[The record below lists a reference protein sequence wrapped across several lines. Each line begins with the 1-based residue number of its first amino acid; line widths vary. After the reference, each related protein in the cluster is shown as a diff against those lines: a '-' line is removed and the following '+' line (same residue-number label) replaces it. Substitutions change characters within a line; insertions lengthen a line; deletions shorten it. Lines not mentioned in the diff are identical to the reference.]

1 MSNLRGTVRL
11 TGVAVRAM
19 LVLTLVLGV
28 GYTLA
33 ITGIGQLILPW
44 QANGSQ
50 VDAKDRPVGGWLG
63 GSASAGSILIGQS
76 FTSASPSSGSD
87 AKGNALPQY
96 FQPRPSAAG
105 DGYDPRSS
113 GGSNLGPNNP
123 DLVKTITERRA
134 VIAAREHVA
143 ESAVPAD
150 AVTASGSGLDP
161 QISPAYALLQV
172 DRVAE
177 ARGLDATVVRNLVE
191 SKMQTRDLG
200 FLGEPRVNVV
210 DLNLAL
216 DALQR

>member
-33 ITGIGQLILPW
+33 ITGIGQLALPW
-44 QANGSQ
+44 QSNGSL
-50 VDAKDRPVGGWLG
+50 VDVKGNPTGGWTG
-63 GSASAGSILIGQS
+63 GGAPAGSALIGQS
-76 FTSASPSSGSD
+76 FTD
-87 AKGNALPQY
+87 AKGDALPQY
-96 FQPRPSAAG
+96 FRPRPSAAG
-105 DGYDPRSS
+105 EKGYDPTAS

-123 DLVKTITERRA
+123 DLVKAIAERRA
-134 VIAAREHVA
+134 QIAAREHVA

-172 DRVAE
+172 NRVAE
-177 ARGLDATVVRNLVE
+177 ARGLEPSAVRALVE
-191 SKMQTRDLG
+191 SRIQTRDAG
-200 FLGEPRVNVV
+200 FLGEERVNVLA
-210 DLNLAL
+210 LNQAL